1 MSEIA
6 SKGQLRWS
14 FARWA
19 LVAVPLV
26 LLLGVASGHVSNSG
40 YGNPWFDALV
50 KPDIMP
56 PGWAFGAAWT
66 ILYILMGLALTM
78 ILNAR
83 GAVGRG
89 IAIALFIVQFLVN
102 LSWSP
107 IFFAAHQVSTALWVI
122 VAMLVLAIATT
133 VAFWRVR
140 PAAAVL
146 MLPYL
151 AWLCF
156 AATLNYQI
164 DALNPGAATLV
175 PSAPKAQIDF

>member
-26 LLLGVASGHVSNSG
+26 LLLGVLSGRVSNSG

-56 PGWAFGAAWT
+56 PGWAFGTAWT
-66 ILYILMGLALTM
+66 ILYILMGLALAHV
-78 ILNAR
+78 LNAR
-83 GAVGRG
+83 RAAGRG
-89 IAIALFIVQFLVN
+89 VAITLFVAQFLVN

-107 IFFAAHQVSTALWVI
+107 IFFAAHQVGTALWVI
-122 VAMLVLAIATT
+122 LMMLVLAIATT
-133 VAFWRVR
+133 VAFWKIR
-140 PAAAVL
+140 PAAAL
-146 MLPYL
+146 LLLPYL

-156 AATLNYQI
+156 AATLNYQF
-164 DALNPGAATLV
+164 DVLNPDAETLV
-175 PSAPKAQIDF
+175 PSTPKAQIDL